1 MTSEPQKLRIYIP
14 DDGKSIEIGH
24 GDSKVVMGSGEFLD
38 RLGKFQELVPFLD
51 DPSSK
56 HEPVPTV
63 CPSCGKRELIFD
75 WEGDESVVRCLSCGF
90 VCTGKTFED
99 ALIDA
104 EAEDPPVWNV
114 AADIAMSLMIR
125 EAVRTIH
132 KSFTTTI
139 GPEGFRGTEEEYKT
153 FLEAL
158 RTIESFSDGIRE
170 RALDRLE
177 AMCDDH

>member
-1 MTSEPQKLRIYIP
+1 MYAY
-14 DDGKSIEIGH
+14 
-24 GDSKVVMGSGEFLD
+24 
-38 RLGKFQELVPFLD
+38 
-51 DPSSK
+51 
-56 HEPVPTV
+56 
-63 CPSCGKRELIFD
+63 
-75 WEGDESVVRCLSCGF
+75 EGAF
-90 VCTGKTFED
+90 T
-99 ALIDA
+99 DA

-114 AADIAMSLMIR
+114 AVDIAMSLMIR

-158 RTIESFSDGIRE
+158 RTIESVSEGIRE

-177 AMCDDH
+177 AMCDDN